1 MSELHLS
8 NEVLMAFADGE
19 LDEPIAAAVA
29 RAMADDPRVAR
40 RIVDFQQSRRLTRTA
55 YSANPCPRCRPTCSL
70 PYQP

>member
-29 RAMADDPRVAR
+29 KAMADDESDLIASD
-40 RIVDFQQSRRLTRTA
+40 RIVAEALNVLWRK
-55 YSANPCPRCRPTCSL
+55 
-70 PYQP
+70 